1 MRLKLICT
9 FFVFFFVYQ
18 LSAQQLSSDSTLKT
32 PPLRNFYL
40 GAGTGLN
47 GPSGLAGIFVNYR
60 IYKFVHLNAGTGLS
74 LWGFRHSIGAEIDA
88 NPVKGGGVGIGYS
101 YSTGFDSINL
111 SISNGRSS
119 TVRVMQLYPT
129 KTINLTF
136 HYKLLIFK
144 RHYIQFYTG
153 VASKIGT
160 RVAGQYRILAGDPL
174 SQDDKDAL
182 NVMVPGGFML
192 GANLMLGL

>member
-1 MRLKLICT
+1 MRLRLICSIILL
-9 FFVFFFVYQ
+9 FGFYQ
-18 LSAQQLSSDSTLKT
+18 LSAQNVGSDSAFRV
-32 PPLRNFYL
+32 PAVRNFYI

-60 IYKFVHLNAGTGLS
+60 LYKFVHLNAGTGLS

-119 TVRVMQLYPT
+119 TERVMQLYPT

-153 VASKIGT
+153 IASKIGT
-160 RVAGQYRILAGDPL
+160 RVAGQYRILEGDPL
-174 SQDDKDAL
+174 SQDDKDVL

-192 GANLMLGL
+192 GANLMLAL